1 MITKDQIKNL
11 SKTFQIDEFSIFREY
26 LQLVFLSY
34 LYQEKYANKI
44 FFKGGTALRLLFGSP
59 RFSEDLV
66 FSTSYSDLE
75 ITKFMKKIE
84 KKLNRELQG
93 LTINPLHKGEDGIRF
108 RIIFKNAEF
117 KYQFSIRLDFHRQK
131 SIINT
136 QISTLTTQFPI
147 IIFPQISHLSGEGIL
162 IEKFEA
168 LETRK
173 KGRDIFDIWFLL
185 SKGIKT
191 NKYVKSKD
199 FENKTIKSLKAF
211 PEALLKKDLGRF
223 LPRVQRQIIPSLK
236 KETMRLLLQG
246 QLDFTQTF

>member
-59 RFSEDLV
+59 RFSEGLD

-117 KYQFSIRLDFHRQK
+117 KYPFSIRLDFHRQK
-131 SIINT
+131 SIMNTQISTFINT

-199 FENKTIKSLKAF
+199 FENKTIKSLKVF
-211 PEALLKKDLGRF
+211 PETTLKKDLGRF

-246 QLDFTQTF
+246 